1 MRCDV
6 QLSYDSSSKSRILD
20 LRLGRKTQSISIT
33 TDLLAHMKNPSKSAV
48 IRAEIELKLRPHL
61 VQHIGLTESEMQT
74 ILDVFLA
81 NDDD

>member
-6 QLSYDSSSKSRILD
+6 QLSYDPESKSRILD

-33 TDLLAHMKNPSKSAV
+33 MDLLQHMKNPSKSAV
-48 IRAEIELKLRPHL
+48 IRSEIELKLRPHI
-61 VQHIGLTESEMQT
+61 VHNIGLTESEMKA

-81 NDDD
+81 NDD